1 MDIQIEIQYF
11 PKYIS
16 KYSTHS
22 TLVDA
27 SAWLALRMHFV
38 THNSTRT
45 RSIPQ
50 MIRLSVSRLALWQH
64 A

>member
-11 PKYIS
+11 SKYIS

-27 SAWLALRMHFV
+27 SACIGGDRHTAGAARAA
-38 THNSTRT
+38 
-45 RSIPQ
+45 P
-50 MIRLSVSRLALWQH
+50 
-64 A
+64 